1 MATRPRLIFLL
12 QAAQRRLQQ
21 RIAAEQGRAADA
33 QGQAPSPAQAG
44 LLFAL
49 ERGDGA
55 TMGALAQALALAPS
69 AVSGLVQRLEA
80 LGWVERRPCPDDAR
94 AQRVWLLPAGRDRLP
109 TLHQAVARL
118 NRQLTRGFSEAELA
132 TVGRWL
138 AQVAAEGPDAPDRET
153 P

>member
-12 QAAQRRLQQ
+12 QAEQR
-21 RIAAEQGRAADA
+21 RAADA

-109 TLHQAVARL
+109 TLHQAVSHR
-118 NRQLTRGFSEAELA
+118 
-132 TVGRWL
+132 
-138 AQVAAEGPDAPDRET
+138 
-153 P
+153 